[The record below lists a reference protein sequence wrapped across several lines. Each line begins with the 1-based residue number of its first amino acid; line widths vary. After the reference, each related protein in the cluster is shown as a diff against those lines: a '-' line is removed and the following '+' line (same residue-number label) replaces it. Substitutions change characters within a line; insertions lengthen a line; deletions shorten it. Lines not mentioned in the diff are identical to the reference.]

1 MALPRYRIGVLVLLG
16 AGLFG
21 GAAAVAEPLLGLPN
35 SFTALGA
42 PWLVCAFA
50 VGSLLPGRRRA
61 AIAGALLLSGATGVY
76 SGAQVYGYGLD
87 SMQYATTMAA
97 AWGVTAGF
105 AGAVL
110 ALAGSVWRGALPSG
124 PRRRESCC
132 SRSCSRSSR
141 PSCAATCAPPAGT
154 ARDGSPAK
162 MAGMSRRSIAIVA
175 AFFGLAYAIS
185 SIVRGQ
191 VLSGIVTG
199 AIAGVLVF
207 LVLVRVT
214 EHNDA
219 VRRRREREQ
228 R

>member
-1 MALPRYRIGVLVLLG
+1 
-16 AGLFG
+16 
-21 GAAAVAEPLLGLPN
+21 
-35 SFTALGA
+35 
-42 PWLVCAFA
+42 
-50 VGSLLPGRRRA
+50 
-61 AIAGALLLSGATGVY
+61 
-76 SGAQVYGYGLD
+76 
-87 SMQYATTMAA
+87 
-97 AWGVTAGF
+97 
-105 AGAVL
+105 
-110 ALAGSVWRGALPSG
+110 
-124 PRRRESCC
+124 
-132 SRSCSRSSR
+132 
-141 PSCAATCAPPAGT
+141 
-154 ARDGSPAK
+154 